1 MRRTFRNVAVA
12 ESKEEENMKWSFKQ
26 LFHRQQ
32 EDQENQKNGVILVT
46 FAEPKHVVSEQFRTV
61 RTNIEFAGAALD
73 KCQVVMFT
81 SSAMSEGKSTVSA
94 NVAVTWAQAGKK
106 VLLIDCDLRRPTVHA
121 TFRTLNLEGVT
132 TVLTGKSSAHDIIEQ
147 TFVGNLDILTSGPI
161 PPNPSELLNSQRMAN
176 LVDWARENYDIV
188 VLDAPPVLAV
198 SDVQVL
204 VPKTDGVVVVAK
216 MGKTLKGDLRRTI
229 EVLKLAKAKLLGCVE
244 RVNVKRGDRGYGY
257 GYGYG
262 YGNEGSK

>member
-1 MRRTFRNVAVA
+1 MMTL
-12 ESKEEENMKWSFKQ
+12 KFKK
-26 LFHRQQ
+26 LFSHNHV
-32 EDQENQKNGVILVT
+32 DQETQKNGVFLVT

-73 KCQVVMFT
+73 KCQVIMFT

-106 VLLIDCDLRRPTVHA
+106 VLLVDADLRRPTVHA
-121 TFRTLNLEGVT
+121 TFRKLNLDGVT
-132 TVLTGKSSAHDIIEQ
+132 TVLTGKTKPDEVVED
-147 TFVGNLDILTSGPI
+147 TFVDNLSVITSGPI
-161 PPNPSELLNSQRMAN
+161 PPNPSELLNSKRMGQ
-176 LVDWARENYDIV
+176 LLDWTREKFDII

-204 VPKTDGVVVVAK
+204 VPRSDGVVVVAN
-216 MGKTLKGDLRRTI
+216 MGKTLKGDLKRTV
-229 EVLKLAKAKLLGCVE
+229 EVLKLAKAKILGSVE
-244 RVNVKRGDRGYGY
+244 RVKARRGDKGYGY

-262 YGNEGSK
+262 YTTENQR

>member
-1 MRRTFRNVAVA
+1 
-12 ESKEEENMKWSFKQ
+12 MKWSFKN
-26 LFHRQQ
+26 LLHRKQ
-32 EDQENQKNGVILVT
+32 EDQETQKNGVMLVA
-46 FAEPKHVVSEQFRTV
+46 FAEPKHVVAEQFRTV

-73 KCQVVMFT
+73 KCQIVMFT
-81 SSAMSEGKSTVSA
+81 SSAMSEGKSTVAA

-132 TVLTGKSSAHDIIEQ
+132 SILTGKTKADEVVEN
-147 TFVGNLDILTSGPI
+147 TFVNDLSIITSGPV
-161 PPNPSELLNSQRMAN
+161 PPNPSELLNSKRMGA
-176 LVDWARENYDIV
+176 LLDWAREHYGII

-204 VPKTDGVVVVAK
+204 VPKTDGVVVVAN
-216 MGKTLKGDLRRTI
+216 MGKTLKGDMRRTV
-229 EVLKLAKAKLLGCVE
+229 EVLNLAQAKILGSVE
-244 RVNVKRGDRGYGY
+244 RVRAKHGDKGYGY

-262 YGNEGSK
+262 YGVSQPQK

>member
-1 MRRTFRNVAVA
+1 MRF
-12 ESKEEENMKWSFKQ
+12 SFKN
-26 LFHRQQ
+26 FFGGHKENQ
-32 EDQENQKNGVILVT
+32 ETQKNGVMLVT

-106 VLLIDCDLRRPTVHA
+106 VLLIDADLRRPTVQA
-121 TFRTLNLEGVT
+121 TFRKLNLDGVT
-132 TVLTGKSSAHDIIEQ
+132 TVLTGKTTAEQ
-147 TFVGNLDILTSGPI
+147 VVEDTYVNNLSVITSGPV
-161 PPNPSELLNSQRMAN
+161 PPNPSELLNSKRMGQ
-176 LVDWARENYDIV
+176 LIDWSRENFDII

-204 VPKTDGVVVVAK
+204 VPKTDGVVVVAN
-216 MGKTLKGDLRRTI
+216 MGKTLKGDLRRTV
-229 EVLKLAKAKLLGCVE
+229 EVLKLANAKILGSVE
-244 RVNVKRGDRGYGY
+244 RVKSKHSDMGY

-262 YGNEGSK
+262 YGNDQ

>member
-1 MRRTFRNVAVA
+1 M
-12 ESKEEENMKWSFKQ
+12 
-26 LFHRQQ
+26 
-32 EDQENQKNGVILVT
+32 LVT

-106 VLLIDCDLRRPTVHA
+106 VLLIDADLRRPTVQA
-121 TFRTLNLEGVT
+121 TFRKLNLDGVT
-132 TVLTGKSSAHDIIEQ
+132 TVLTGKTTAEQ
-147 TFVGNLDILTSGPI
+147 VVEDTYVNNLSVITSGPV
-161 PPNPSELLNSQRMAN
+161 PPNPSELLNSKRMGQ
-176 LVDWARENYDIV
+176 LIDWSRENFDII

-204 VPKTDGVVVVAK
+204 VPKTDGVVVVAN
-216 MGKTLKGDLRRTI
+216 MGKTLKGDLRRTV
-229 EVLKLAKAKLLGCVE
+229 EVLKLANAKILGSVE
-244 RVNVKRGDRGYGY
+244 RVKSKHSDMGY

-262 YGNEGSK
+262 YGNDQ

>member
-1 MRRTFRNVAVA
+1 MQLSF
-12 ESKEEENMKWSFKQ
+12 SKF
-26 LFHRQQ
+26 FHRHQ
-32 EDQENQKNGVILVT
+32 EDQETQKNGIMLVT

-73 KCQVVMFT
+73 RCQVIMFT

-106 VLLIDCDLRRPTVHA
+106 VLLIDADLRRPTIHA
-121 TFRTLNLEGVT
+121 TFRTLNIDGVT
-132 TVLTGKSSAHDIIEQ
+132 TILTGKNEASAVVEE
-147 TFVGNLDILTSGPI
+147 TFVDNLSIITSGPI
-161 PPNPSELLNSQRMAN
+161 PPNPSELLNSKRMAK

-204 VPKTDGVVVVAK
+204 VPKTDGVVVVTN
-216 MGKTLKGDLRRTI
+216 MGKTLKGDLKRTV
-229 EVLKLAKAKLLGCVE
+229 EVLRLANAKILGSVE
-244 RVNVKRGDRGYGY
+244 RLRAKKGDRGYGY

-262 YGNEGSK
+262 YQESSKN

>member
-1 MRRTFRNVAVA
+1 
-12 ESKEEENMKWSFKQ
+12 MKKISWQ
-26 LFHRQQ
+26 NIFHRNK
-32 EDQENQKNGVILVT
+32 EDQETKKNGVMLVA

-73 KCQVVMFT
+73 QCQVVMFT

-106 VLLIDCDLRRPTVHA
+106 VLLIDTDLRRPTLQA
-121 TFRTLNLEGVT
+121 TFRTLNLDGVT
-132 TVLTGKSSAHDIIEQ
+132 TVLTGKNSVSDVIEPS
-147 TFVGNLDILTSGPI
+147 FVNNLDILTSGPI
-161 PPNPSELLNSQRMAN
+161 PPNPSELLNSKRMASI
-176 LVDWARENYDIV
+176 LDWARDNYDIV
-188 VLDAPPVLAV
+188 VLDASPVLAV

-216 MGKTLKGDLRRTI
+216 MGKTLKGDLRRTV
-229 EVLKLAKAKLLGCVE
+229 EVLKLAKATILGCVE
-244 RVNVKRGDRGYGY
+244 RVNTKRGDRGYGY

-262 YGNEGSK
+262 YSSESGK

>member
-1 MRRTFRNVAVA
+1 
-12 ESKEEENMKWSFKQ
+12 MKFSFKT
-26 LFHRQQ
+26 LFNRHQ
-32 EDQENQKNGVILVT
+32 EDQETQKNGVMLVA

-106 VLLIDCDLRRPTVHA
+106 VLLIDADLRRPTVHA
-121 TFRTLNLEGVT
+121 TFRKLNLDGVT
-132 TVLTGKSSAHDIIEQ
+132 TVLTGKTKPDEVVEE
-147 TFVGNLDILTSGPI
+147 TFVNNLSIISSGPV
-161 PPNPSELLNSQRMAN
+161 PPNPSELLNSKRMGD
-176 LVDWARENYDIV
+176 LLDWARQNFDII

-204 VPKTDGVVVVAK
+204 VPKTDGVIVVANI
-216 MGKTLKGDLRRTI
+216 GKTLKGDLRRTV
-229 EVLKLAKAKLLGCVE
+229 EVLKLAKAKILGSVE
-244 RVNVKRGDRGYGY
+244 RVKAKHGDRGLRLWLWIWLWLPK
-257 GYGYG
+257 
-262 YGNEGSK
+262 SKVGWF

>member
-1 MRRTFRNVAVA
+1 
-12 ESKEEENMKWSFKQ
+12 MKWSFKN
-26 LFHRQQ
+26 LLHRKQ
-32 EDQENQKNGVILVT
+32 EDQETQKNGVMLVA
-46 FAEPKHVVSEQFRTV
+46 FAEPKHVVAEQFRTV

-73 KCQVVMFT
+73 KCQIVMFT
-81 SSAMSEGKSTVSA
+81 SSAMSDGKSTVAA

-132 TVLTGKSSAHDIIEQ
+132 SILTGKTKADEVVEN
-147 TFVGNLDILTSGPI
+147 TFVNDLSIITSGPV
-161 PPNPSELLNSQRMAN
+161 PPNPSELLNSKRMGA
-176 LVDWARENYDIV
+176 LLDWAREHYDII

-204 VPKTDGVVVVAK
+204 VPKTDGVVVVAN
-216 MGKTLKGDLRRTI
+216 MGKTLKGDMRRTV
-229 EVLKLAKAKLLGCVE
+229 EVLNLAQAKILGSVE
-244 RVNVKRGDRGYGY
+244 RVRAKHGDKGYGY

-262 YGNEGSK
+262 YGVSQPQK

>member
-1 MRRTFRNVAVA
+1 MTL
-12 ESKEEENMKWSFKQ
+12 KFKK
-26 LFHRQQ
+26 LFSHNHV
-32 EDQENQKNGVILVT
+32 DQETQKNGVFLVT

-73 KCQVVMFT
+73 KCQVIMFT

-106 VLLIDCDLRRPTVHA
+106 VLLVDADLRRPTVHA
-121 TFRTLNLEGVT
+121 TFRKLNIDGVT
-132 TVLTGKSSAHDIIEQ
+132 TVLTGKTKPDEVVED
-147 TFVGNLDILTSGPI
+147 TFVDNLSVITSGPI
-161 PPNPSELLNSQRMAN
+161 PPNPSELLNSKRMGQ
-176 LVDWARENYDIV
+176 LLDWTREKFDII

-204 VPKTDGVVVVAK
+204 VPRSDGVVVVAN
-216 MGKTLKGDLRRTI
+216 MGKTLKGDLKRTV
-229 EVLKLAKAKLLGCVE
+229 EVLKLAKAKILGSVE
-244 RVNVKRGDRGYGY
+244 RVKARRGDKGYGY

-262 YGNEGSK
+262 YTTENQR

>member
-1 MRRTFRNVAVA
+1 MMIL
-12 ESKEEENMKWSFKQ
+12 KFKK
-26 LFHRQQ
+26 LFSHNHV
-32 EDQENQKNGVILVT
+32 DQETQKNGVFLVT

-73 KCQVVMFT
+73 KCQVIMFT

-106 VLLIDCDLRRPTVHA
+106 VLLIDADLRRPTVHA
-121 TFRTLNLEGVT
+121 TFRKLNLDGVT
-132 TVLTGKSSAHDIIEQ
+132 TVLTGKMKPDEVVED
-147 TFVGNLDILTSGPI
+147 TFVDNLSVITSGPI
-161 PPNPSELLNSQRMAN
+161 PPNPSELLNSKRMGQ
-176 LVDWARENYDIV
+176 LLDWTREKFDII

-204 VPKTDGVVVVAK
+204 VPRSDGVVVVAN
-216 MGKTLKGDLRRTI
+216 MGKTLKGDLKRTV
-229 EVLKLAKAKLLGCVE
+229 EVLKLAKAKILGSVE
-244 RVNVKRGDRGYGY
+244 RVKARRGDKGYGY

-262 YGNEGSK
+262 YTTENQR

>member
-1 MRRTFRNVAVA
+1 MRF
-12 ESKEEENMKWSFKQ
+12 SFKN
-26 LFHRQQ
+26 FFGGHK
-32 EDQENQKNGVILVT
+32 ENQETKKNGVMLVT

-81 SSAMSEGKSTVSA
+81 SSAVSEGKSTVSA

-106 VLLIDCDLRRPTVHA
+106 VLLIDADLRRPTVQA
-121 TFRTLNLEGVT
+121 TFRKLNLDGVT
-132 TVLTGKSSAHDIIEQ
+132 TVLTGKTTAEQ
-147 TFVGNLDILTSGPI
+147 VVEDTYVNNLSVITSGPV
-161 PPNPSELLNSQRMAN
+161 PPNPSELLNSKRMGQ
-176 LVDWARENYDIV
+176 LIDWSRENFDII

-204 VPKTDGVVVVAK
+204 VPKTDGVVVVAN
-216 MGKTLKGDLRRTI
+216 MGKTLKGDLRRTV
-229 EVLKLAKAKLLGCVE
+229 EVLKLANAKILGSVE
-244 RVNVKRGDRGYGY
+244 RVKSKHSDMGY

-262 YGNEGSK
+262 YGNDQ

>member
-1 MRRTFRNVAVA
+1 MTL
-12 ESKEEENMKWSFKQ
+12 KFKK
-26 LFHRQQ
+26 LFSHNHV
-32 EDQENQKNGVILVT
+32 DQETQKNGVFLVT

-73 KCQVVMFT
+73 KCQVIMFT

-106 VLLIDCDLRRPTVHA
+106 VLLVDADLRRPIVHA
-121 TFRTLNLEGVT
+121 TFRKLNLDGVT
-132 TVLTGKSSAHDIIEQ
+132 TVLTGKTKPDEVVED
-147 TFVGNLDILTSGPI
+147 TFVDNLSVITSGPI
-161 PPNPSELLNSQRMAN
+161 PPNPSELLNSKRMGQ
-176 LVDWARENYDIV
+176 LLDWTREKFDII

-204 VPKTDGVVVVAK
+204 VPRSDGVVVVAN
-216 MGKTLKGDLRRTI
+216 MGKTLKGDLKRTV
-229 EVLKLAKAKLLGCVE
+229 EVLKLAKAKILGSVE
-244 RVNVKRGDRGYGY
+244 RVKARRGDKGYGY

-262 YGNEGSK
+262 YTTENQR

>member
-1 MRRTFRNVAVA
+1 MIL
-12 ESKEEENMKWSFKQ
+12 KFKK
-26 LFHRQQ
+26 LFSHNHV
-32 EDQENQKNGVILVT
+32 DQETQKNGVFLVT

-73 KCQVVMFT
+73 KCQVIMFT

-106 VLLIDCDLRRPTVHA
+106 VLLIDADLRRPIVHA
-121 TFRTLNLEGVT
+121 TFRKLNLDGVT
-132 TVLTGKSSAHDIIEQ
+132 TVLTGKMKPDEVVED
-147 TFVGNLDILTSGPI
+147 TFVDNLSVITSGPI
-161 PPNPSELLNSQRMAN
+161 PPNPSELLNSKRMGQ
-176 LVDWARENYDIV
+176 LLDWTREKFDII

-204 VPKTDGVVVVAK
+204 VPRSDGVVVVAN
-216 MGKTLKGDLRRTI
+216 MGKTLKGDLKRTV
-229 EVLKLAKAKLLGCVE
+229 EVLKLAKAKILGSVE
-244 RVNVKRGDRGYGY
+244 RVKARRGDKGYGY

-262 YGNEGSK
+262 YTTENQR

>member
-1 MRRTFRNVAVA
+1 MQ
-12 ESKEEENMKWSFKQ
+12 WSFSK
-26 LFHRQQ
+26 LFRRND
-32 EDQENQKNGVILVT
+32 EDQETQKNGVILVT
-46 FAEPKHVVSEQFRTV
+46 FAEPKHVVSDQFRTV

-73 KCQVVMFT
+73 RCQVVMFT

-106 VLLIDCDLRRPTVHA
+106 VLLIDTDLRRPTIHA

-132 TVLTGKSSAHDIIEQ
+132 TILTGKNTASKVIEQ
-147 TFVGNLDILTSGPI
+147 TFVDNLDILTSGPI
-161 PPNPSELLNSQRMAN
+161 PPNPSELLNSKRMSSI
-176 LVDWARENYDIV
+176 LDWARQNYDII

-204 VPKTDGVVVVAK
+204 VPKTDGVVVVAR

-229 EVLKLAKAKLLGCVE
+229 EVLKLAQAKILGCVE
-244 RVNVKRGDRGYGY
+244 RVKMKHGDRGYGY

-262 YGNEGSK
+262 YGNDGTK

>member
-1 MRRTFRNVAVA
+1 
-12 ESKEEENMKWSFKQ
+12 MKWSFKN
-26 LFHRQQ
+26 LLHRKQ
-32 EDQENQKNGVILVT
+32 EDQENQKNGVMLVA
-46 FAEPKHVVSEQFRTV
+46 FAEPKHVVAEQFRTV

-73 KCQVVMFT
+73 KCQIVMFT
-81 SSAMSEGKSTVSA
+81 SSAMSEGKSTVAA

-132 TVLTGKSSAHDIIEQ
+132 SILTGKTKADEVVEN
-147 TFVGNLDILTSGPI
+147 TFVNDLSIITSGPV
-161 PPNPSELLNSQRMAN
+161 PPNPSELLNSKRMGA
-176 LVDWARENYDIV
+176 LLDWAREHYDII

-204 VPKTDGVVVVAK
+204 VPKTDGVVVVAN
-216 MGKTLKGDLRRTI
+216 MGKTLKGDMRRTV
-229 EVLKLAKAKLLGCVE
+229 EVLNLAQAKILGSVE
-244 RVNVKRGDRGYGY
+244 RVRAKHGDKGYGY

-262 YGNEGSK
+262 YGVSQPQK

>member
-1 MRRTFRNVAVA
+1 MLKKIVHRN
-12 ESKEEENMKWSFKQ
+12 K
-26 LFHRQQ
+26 
-32 EDQENQKNGVILVT
+32 EDQETQRNGVMLVT

-73 KCQVVMFT
+73 RCQVVMFT

-94 NVAVTWAQAGKK
+94 NVAVTWAQAEKK

-121 TFRTLNLEGVT
+121 TFRTLNLEGLT
-132 TVLTGKSSAHDIIEQ
+132 TVLTGKLPAEDVVEK
-147 TFVGNLDILTSGPI
+147 TFVNNMDIVTSGPI
-161 PPNPSELLNSQRMAN
+161 PPNPSELLNSKRMSE
-176 LVDWARENYDIV
+176 LITWARGKYDIV

-204 VPKTDGVVVVAK
+204 IPQTDGVIIVANLN
-216 MGKTLKGDLRRTI
+216 KTLKGDLRRTV
-229 EVLKLAKAKLLGCVE
+229 EVLKLGKAKILGAVE
-244 RVNVKRGDRGYGY
+244 RVKSKHGDRGYGY

-262 YGNEGSK
+262 YTSSSK